1 MPGGIGGTD
10 PRGLNCT
17 AASAEAEEAAN
28 EDGTAMDL
36 DRPKAAAEE
45 EALVASSS
53 SLSPLVPY
61 ADVANRFKRGMRLG
75 LGSSGALSPACAPP

>member
-17 AASAEAEEAAN
+17 AAAALDAEEAVT

-36 DRPKAAAEE
+36 DRLKAAVAEE
-45 EALVASSS
+45 DTLALSSF
-53 SLSPLVPY
+53 SLSPVPY
-61 ADVANRFKRGMRLG
+61 ADVANRFKSGMRLG
-75 LGSSGALSPACAPP
+75 LGSSPTAAPP